1 MPWEFLKCP
10 CFILLR
16 IYCST
21 LKCFLLFLQET
32 KNFRTVYSWWYIVH
46 WLNHPLIFIHAKYI
60 AVKNLCSIWII
71 QKIVP
76 PPPNP
81 RCPSCVTLVTFSPLF
96 FALFKFWVASDAWW
110 QFPTTSH
117 LEACQFVSSNHT
129 AQLCLRIVQWLEAL
143 ASKSLDLDNKVI
155 GLLIMSRSFDWT
167 WFTQKRLV
175 FTSHS

>member
-1 MPWEFLKCP
+1 MPWKFLKCP

-71 QKIVP
+71 QKIVHP
-76 PPPNP
+76 QP
-81 RCPSCVTLVTFSPLF
+81 RCPWRVTCHLFSFVLCVIQILSCIWCLMTVSYNFTFGSLSICF
-96 FALFKFWVASDAWW
+96 FKSYSTIVPPDCSMAW
-110 QFPTTSH
+110 
-117 LEACQFVSSNHT
+117 
-129 AQLCLRIVQWLEAL
+129 RISLQIPWL
-143 ASKSLDLDNKVI
+143 
-155 GLLIMSRSFDWT
+155 G
-167 WFTQKRLV
+167 
-175 FTSHS
+175 

>member
-1 MPWEFLKCP
+1 MRGVLLDVMPWEFLKCP

-76 PPPNP
+76 PPPTP
-81 RCPSCVTLVTFSPLF
+81 AAHRV
-96 FALFKFWVASDAWW
+96 
-110 QFPTTSH
+110 SH
-117 LEACQFVSSNHT
+117 LSPFLLCSLRYSNFELHLMLDDSFL
-129 AQLCLRIVQWLEAL
+129 QLHIWKPVNLFLQIIQHNC
-143 ASKSLDLDNKVI
+143 AS
-155 GLLIMSRSFDWT
+155 GLFNGL
-167 WFTQKRLV
+167 K
-175 FTSHS
+175 H